1 MRYSIESRDKKY
13 VKGYGFLS
21 FARNIGKN
29 ISSKCIQKLLDSAK
43 KSATDAIK
51 TASTTVIQKTAESTG
66 DLIDNKIPDKITNI
80 YQKTLSKQSPSA
92 KFRSKEL
99 HSNEANN
106 EIQKERYISP
116 HERQKIIDELRL
128 I

>member
-66 DLIDNKIPDKITNI
+66 DLIDNKIADKITNI

>member
-1 MRYSIESRDKKY
+1 MNPD

-21 FARNIGKN
+21 FAKNIGKK

-51 TASTTVIQKTAESTG
+51 TASKTVIQKTAESAG

-80 YQKTLSKQSPSA
+80 YQKTLSKESPSA
-92 KFRSKEL
+92 TFISKEL

-116 HERQKIIDELRL
+116 HERQKTIDELRL